1 MSARIITYF
10 RQYRLHLSLFCHVSS
25 TSPSPKS
32 RIFRENLRQKQN
44 TTEGKREMLSAY
56 LNGFFQM
63 KTATKVSIKTEA
75 IEQPMMI
82 PSFVSLD
89 IKSLLLSDWLTFISV
104 GTVKEKAQM
113 IVMTS

>member
-1 MSARIITYF
+1 
-10 RQYRLHLSLFCHVSS
+10 
-25 TSPSPKS
+25 
-32 RIFRENLRQKQN
+32 
-44 TTEGKREMLSAY
+44 
-56 LNGFFQM
+56 M
-63 KTATKVSIKTEA
+63 KTATKVSIKMEA

-113 IVMTS
+113 IQ